1 MMIMKM
7 NGNLSMSKVS
17 LQEFNDIKSGRIT
30 YSELMDKF
38 ERLSLEE
45 KISSIKELKEGRFKL
60 SDIKEE
66 DFIDDELFKE
76 FNNQLY
82 LYVMTDKKKIVKH
95 RAA

>member
-1 MMIMKM
+1 
-7 NGNLSMSKVS
+7 MSKVS
-17 LQEFNDIKSGRIT
+17 LQEFNDIKSGRLT
-30 YSELMDKF
+30 YSELIDRF
-38 ERLSLEE
+38 ESLSLEE
-45 KISSIKELKEGRFKL
+45 KISSIKELKEGHFKL